1 MRQLRAVSLR
11 IASPRFAS
19 LQIARAEAVG
29 RLAFGRFAVGQGVHK
44 AAASWS
50 HDAGYVQACFANEIP
65 LCLTATPKYFMKT
78 RAFDE
83 SKDASRTN
91 RLFTGLTMTL
101 GAVEQ
106 NVVNIVLKN
115 AVLEVIL
122 PDFIAKPL

>member
-1 MRQLRAVSLR
+1 
-11 IASPRFAS
+11 
-19 LQIARAEAVG
+19 
-29 RLAFGRFAVGQGVHK
+29 
-44 AAASWS
+44 
-50 HDAGYVQACFANEIP
+50 
-65 LCLTATPKYFMKT
+65 MKT